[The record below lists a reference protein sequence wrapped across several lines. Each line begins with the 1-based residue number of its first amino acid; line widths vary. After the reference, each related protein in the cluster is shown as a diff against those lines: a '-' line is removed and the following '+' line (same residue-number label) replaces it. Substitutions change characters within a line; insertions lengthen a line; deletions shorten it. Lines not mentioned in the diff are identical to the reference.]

1 MRFMKIDRA
10 RIFEYLSVRFKDS
23 APLTSAQLDN
33 IKHYSVQK
41 SKDEIVLIGQFEV
54 QTDDLD
60 STMTITKDG
69 IIKIEYFM
77 YGIPVVSSSRFKIV
91 DVYEA
96 VSRDWVSIVLGQ
108 VNAERRPSPNVL
120 ELDDENTIEFIAR
133 NITFDFSREWG
144 FL

>member
-1 MRFMKIDRA
+1 MKIDRA

-41 SKDEIVLIGQFEV
+41 SKDTIVLTGQFDV
-54 QTDDLD
+54 QSDDLD
-60 STMTITKDG
+60 STMTISKNG
-69 IIKIEYFM
+69 IITVEYFM

-96 VSRDWVSIVLGQ
+96 VGRDWVSIVLGQ
-108 VNAERRPSPNVL
+108 VNAERRPSPSVL
-120 ELDDENTIEFIAR
+120 ELDGEEVIDFIAR
-133 NITFDFSREWG
+133 NLTFDFRYERG
-144 FL
+144 I

>member
-54 QTDDLD
+54 QSDDLD
-60 STMTITKDG
+60 STMTITNDG
-69 IIKIEYFM
+69 IIKVEYFM
-77 YGIPVVSSSRFKIV
+77 YGIPVVSSSRFRIV

-96 VSRDWVSIVLGQ
+96 VGRDWISIVLGQ
-108 VNAERRPSPNVL
+108 VNAERRPSPDVL
-120 ELDDENTIEFIAR
+120 ELDGEEAIDFIAR
-133 NITFDFSREWG
+133 NITFDFRHARG
-144 FL
+144 I